1 MKYKISVVIPT
12 HNIEKYLKGT
22 LNSILNQTI
31 GFENLEVIIV
41 DDNSTDGTKKIIEE
55 FVSKYENFKGVYLT
69 ENSGFP
75 GKPRNIGLRMAS
87 SNYIIFMDHDDFY
100 AEDAFEVL
108 YHKITEEDADMVFCR
123 YAHVFN
129 NGKKKTFPSIFKD
142 ITEIKINNIS
152 ENTKLL
158 TIVPSIWTK
167 IFKVKFI
174 EDNNI
179 KFPEGML
186 AEDLY
191 FVMKALLNAN
201 GIIYLNNYYG
211 YNYRIRNS
219 DKEKS
224 TIHIK
229 NKKYLNALISGYYE
243 TYSILKKEKKEIYY
257 PIIFERHLKYWI
269 NSFVTGDLTKAE
281 KKELLKYAAF
291 LIEKLDIYGFEMGD
305 RYSTLLKNIK
315 NKKFDDAV
323 LISEEIKVFKIQEYQ
338 LNKIRKKNKKLHKQ
352 LNNKNKRVAEL
363 QTVKGWS
370 SYKIKNIFNRLKQR
384 IKR

>member
-12 HNIEKYLKGT
+12 HNIAKYLKNT
-22 LNSILNQTI
+22 IKSLLNQTI
-31 GFENLEVIIV
+31 GFKNLEVIIV
-41 DDNSTDGTKKIIEE
+41 DDNSTDGTKKIVEE
-55 FVSKYENFKGVYLT
+55 FASKYENFKGIYLT

-75 GKPRNIGLRMAS
+75 GKPRNIGLEKAS
-87 SNYIIFMDHDDFY
+87 SDYIIFMDHDDFY

-108 YHKITEEDADMVFCR
+108 YNKITEENADMVFCR

-129 NGKKKTFPSIFKD
+129 DGRKKTFPSIFKD
-142 ITEIKINNIS
+142 VPEIKLNNID

-167 IFKVKFI
+167 IFKLKFI
-174 EDNNI
+174 EDNKI

-191 FVMKALLNAN
+191 FVVKSLLNAK

-229 NKKYLNALISGYYE
+229 NKKYLHALISGYYE
-243 TYSILKKEKKEIYY
+243 TYNLLKKEEKEFYY

-269 NSFVTGDLTKAE
+269 NSFVTGNLTKSE
-281 KKELLKYAAF
+281 QKELLKYISF
-291 LIEKLDIYGFEMGD
+291 LIEKLDSYGFEMGEI
-305 RYSTLLKNIK
+305 YSPLLEHIK
-315 NKKFDDAV
+315 NKEFDEAV
-323 LISEEIKVFKIQEYQ
+323 LISEEIKVFKIQENQ
-338 LNKIRKKNKKLHKQ
+338 LNKIRKKNKNLKKQ
-352 LNNKNKRVAEL
+352 LNKRNKQLAEL

-370 SYKIKNIFNRLKQR
+370 SYKIKNIFNRLKQ
-384 IKR
+384 KLKG